1 MHRTDNKHTK
11 HRRRT
16 PRAAGRLEREAG
28 YLCAFAD
35 ASLAETHPWISYG
48 SGCILVVSGL
58 AATIKKVSVHACSPC
73 ISSVISVKALP
84 WKIITV
90 NMALPNNNKLYYPNA
105 FHWARVP
112 LALLNALL
120 LKHRRDWPA
129 ELEWCP
135 PRFHFL
141 SAGRKNRT
149 FSNQKP
155 WLRHPFLDATTN
167 SQLPEASWASS
178 TFGYNSSVVVLCM
191 VPKLWCK
198 H

>member
-1 MHRTDNKHTK
+1 MHRADNKHTK

-16 PRAAGRLEREAG
+16 PCAAERLEREAG

-35 ASLAETHPWISYG
+35 ASLAETHPWIFYG

-105 FHWARVP
+105 SHWARVP
-112 LALLNALL
+112 SPFWMPFSSNTAGTGQLSLSDA
-120 LKHRRDWPA
+120 H
-129 ELEWCP
+129 
-135 PRFHFL
+135 PRFISYQL
-141 SAGRKNRT
+141 AGRIGPLAIRSHGWDN
-149 FSNQKP
+149 
-155 WLRHPFLDATTN
+155 PF
-167 SQLPEASWASS
+167 
-178 TFGYNSSVVVLCM
+178 
-191 VPKLWCK
+191 
-198 H
+198 